1 MPKSKR
7 AKQISLTKTRKNCL
21 ERKQT
26 LVEKVR
32 ENVDNYARIFVLNV
46 DNMRNS
52 KIKIVRQEWKHSRFF
67 FGKNKVMALAL
78 GRESSDEYQEN
89 LHKLSKHLKGQ
100 CGLLFTNG
108 SRDEVVKYFSGY
120 SDSDFARSGNTATE
134 TVTLDKGPLPQFSH
148 ALEPHLRK
156 LGLPTSLQKGIITLI
171 KDHTVCKE
179 GETLTPEQCRILKLL
194 GTQMAEFKVRLV
206 CMWSNDGTFEV
217 LQSSDG
223 EGNDDGSDGEGNND
237 GSDGEGNDGAE
248 DAGSDD
254 EDEDIESD

>member
-32 ENVDNYARIFVLNV
+32 ENVDNYARIFVMNV

-78 GRESSDEYQEN
+78 GREPSEEYQEN
-89 LHKLSKHLKGQ
+89 LHKLSQRLKGQ
-100 CGLLFTNG
+100 CGLLFTN
-108 SRDEVVKYFSGY
+108 STKDEVVKYFGSY
-120 SDSDFARSGNTATE
+120 SDSDFARSGNTATQ
-134 TVTLDKGPLPQFSH
+134 TVVLDKGPLPQFSH

-156 LGLPTSLQKGIITLI
+156 LGLPTSLQKGVITLI
-171 KDHTVCKE
+171 KDHKVCND

-194 GTQMAEFKVRLV
+194 GTQMAEFRVRLLCV
-206 CMWSNDGTFEV
+206 WSKDGTFEE
-217 LQSSDG
+217 LDSSPDGDMQSDG
-223 EGNDDGSDGEGNND
+223 EDDGEQ
-237 GSDGEGNDGAE
+237 
-248 DAGSDD
+248 
-254 EDEDIESD
+254 ESD